1 MRPFSRI
8 VEHGRGVVV
17 GVDPVA
23 DVLARAVEL
32 GADAVDDVGDL
43 ARDELLDVLPRA
55 VVVGAVGHRRLHAE
69 AADPRADQVVG
80 AGLGR
85 GVGRGRVVGRVL
97 GEALGVVEL
106 EVAVDLVGRDV
117 VEALVVLPHGLEDRV
132 GAEDVGP
139 DERARVVERV
149 VVVRLRGVVHDRVV
163 LGHQRVD
170 HVVVGDV
177 ADHQLHAVLGQRR
190 ERLLAGG
197 VGQLVEHRDAQV
209 GVVDE
214 VVHEVRPDEPRAS
227 GHEKAIHGAESRG
240 GAISNDSATGRARR
254 WCTSPRG
261 RRAST
266 VPSGRPVQ
274 PSGRSST
281 A

>member
-1 MRPFSRI
+1 MLPFSRI

-32 GADAVDDVGDL
+32 GAHAVDDVGDL
-43 ARDELLDVLPRA
+43 ARDELLDVLPGPVVVRA
-55 VVVGAVGHRRLHAE
+55 VRHRRPHAE

-85 GVGRGRVVGRVL
+85 GVGGGRVVGRVL

-117 VEALVVLPHGLEDRV
+117 VQALVVLPHRLEDRV
-132 GAEDVGP
+132 GPEDVGL

-149 VVVRLRGVVHDRVV
+149 VVVRLGRVVDDRVV
-163 LGHQRVD
+163 GRHQRVD
-170 HVVVGDV
+170 DVLVGDV
-177 ADHQLHAVLGQRR
+177 ADHQLHPVLGQTR
-190 ERLLAGG
+190 EGFLRGG
-197 VGQLVEHRDAQV
+197 VGQLVEHRDRQV

-214 VVHEVRPDEPRAS
+214 VVHEVRPDEPRAP
-227 GHEKAIHGAESRG
+227 GHEKAFHAAESRG
-240 GAISNDSATGRARR
+240 ARRSRTTRPPRARR
-254 WCTSPRG
+254 WCTSPRD

-266 VPSGRPVQ
+266 SRRAGRP
-274 PSGRSST
+274 ST